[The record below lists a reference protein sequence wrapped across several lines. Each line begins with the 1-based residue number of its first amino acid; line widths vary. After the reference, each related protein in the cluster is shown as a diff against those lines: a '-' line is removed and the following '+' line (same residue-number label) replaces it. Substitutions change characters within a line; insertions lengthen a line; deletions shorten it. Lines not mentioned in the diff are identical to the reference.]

1 MTEDLRTIQVG
12 AATVTIINVGDVQED
27 LNNWFA
33 LSEAER
39 AHHADLLAKP
49 ARLPIQCIHI
59 AMPGVSVL
67 VDAGLYDYPPDAPQL
82 IPGYQPPLDLFAG
95 LAQRQIKLD
104 EIQQVIITHAHGDH
118 FDAESLAA
126 IAGSAPLVVT
136 EEVMGK
142 LPEAL
147 KAQATMLKNGDSGT
161 IDGIPVTAVPA
172 YNITPDRL
180 DKHPQGVGNG
190 YVLSFGDKRVYV
202 AGDTEDTPEMR
213 ALTGIDVAFLP
224 MNLPYTMDVEQA
236 ADAVKAFKPKIVY
249 PYHYRSSDIE
259 KFKELVGAAAEV
271 RLVDW
276 YANAAGG

>member
-49 ARLPIQCIHI
+49 ARFPIQCIHI

-118 FDAESLAA
+118 FNALTALRGLRSITRARSTP
-126 IAGSAPLVVT
+126 AGPTIERPGSILSGIGLYADLDR
-136 EEVMGK
+136 K
-142 LPEAL
+142 RL
-147 KAQATMLKNGDSGT
+147 MLKDQVHGRFE
-161 IDGIPVTAVPA
+161 P
-172 YNITPDRL
+172 R
-180 DKHPQGVGNG
+180 
-190 YVLSFGDKRVYV
+190 
-202 AGDTEDTPEMR
+202 MR
-213 ALTGIDVAFLP
+213 GS
-224 MNLPYTMDVEQA
+224 
-236 ADAVKAFKPKIVY
+236 
-249 PYHYRSSDIE
+249 R
-259 KFKELVGAAAEV
+259 
-271 RLVDW
+271 
-276 YANAAGG
+276 

>member
-49 ARLPIQCIHI
+49 ARFPIQCIHI

-118 FDAESLAA
+118 FNALTALRNGHYAPCFPNARHYLGRADWEVAQKALQDPNSLESHTFGVLN
-126 IAGSAPLVVT
+126 
-136 EEVMGK
+136 
-142 LPEAL
+142 
-147 KAQATMLKNGDSGT
+147 Q
-161 IDGIPVTAVPA
+161 
-172 YNITPDRL
+172 
-180 DKHPQGVGNG
+180 QGLLEWVDQPRDLGNG
-190 YVLSFGDKRVYV
+190 VQILPAPGESPGHQVVRLHSEGQTLYCIGDLYH
-202 AGDTEDTPEMR
+202 
-213 ALTGIDVAFLP
+213 LT
-224 MNLPYTMDVEQA
+224 
-236 ADAVKAFKPKIVY
+236 
-249 PYHYRSSDIE
+249 
-259 KFKELVGAAAEV
+259 AEV
-271 RLVDW
+271 ENPTWVVRWTNGEANQRSRQAFNEMAISENALLVATHIVPLGRLTHTASGYTWV
-276 YANAAGG
+276 NA